1 MQPPRQTSRRDFL
14 QGKSAAEQLLDLTG
28 GADPLPN
35 PLGTGSA
42 ASHSAAASGS
52 LGSTATGPYLS
63 HLGRGAMA
71 CQFELYFNG
80 GQYSNATQAGLE
92 ALDRIEQ
99 LEDQLSVY
107 RDQSEISHVN
117 RVAAFAPVVVEAGLF
132 GLLSQS
138 LKIHQETCGAFD
150 ITASPLSR
158 AWGFFRRAGKFPSE
172 EDLEKA
178 RSLVGSRFVA
188 LDPECRSV
196 KFERQGIELSLN
208 SIGKGYALDRAA
220 DLLHCQGV
228 NDFMFHGGQSSVLAA
243 GTHAAT
249 PELGWTIGLQHPL
262 RPELRLAEFF
272 LRNEALATS
281 GTGRQHF
288 HYRGRR
294 YGHIL
299 DPRTGVP
306 AEGVYSSTVIAR
318 SAAEADALATA
329 FYVLGPDLAQKYCES
344 HAGVGMLI
352 VTPGEKQGSVAL
364 HTYGM
369 REDSWRRCEE

>member
-14 QGKSAAEQLLDLTG
+14 QGKSAAEQLQDLTQG
-28 GADPLPN
+28 RDGLADPTAGAASQQANLA
-35 PLGTGSA
+35 GSA
-42 ASHSAAASGS
+42 AA
-52 LGSTATGPYLS
+52 GPYLAQ
-63 HLGRGAMA
+63 LGRAAMA

-80 GQYSNATQAGLE
+80 GQYSNSMQAGLE

-99 LEDQLSVY
+99 LEEQLSVY
-107 RDQSEISHVN
+107 RDQSEISHIN

-132 GLLSQS
+132 ELLAQAM
-138 LKIHQETCGAFD
+138 KINQETGGAFD
-150 ITASPLSR
+150 VTASPLSR
-158 AWGFFRRAGKFPSE
+158 AWGFFRRAGQVPTAE
-172 EDLEKA
+172 ELEKA
-178 RSLVGSRFVA
+178 RSLVGSQFVA

-196 KFERQGIELSLN
+196 KFDKPGIELSLN

-220 DLLHCQGV
+220 DLLHCQDV
-228 NDFMFHGGQSSVLAA
+228 SDFMFHGGQSSVLAA
-243 GTHAAT
+243 GAHAAT

-272 LRNEALATS
+272 LRDEALATS

-288 HYRGRR
+288 HHLGRR

-299 DPRTGVP
+299 DPRSGLP

-318 SAAEADALATA
+318 TAAEADALSTA
-329 FYVLGPDLAQKYCES
+329 FYVLGPHFAQPYCQS

-352 VTPGEKQGSVAL
+352 VTPGEKQGTIAVHAFGL
-364 HTYGM
+364 